1 MLRKLMIATALL
13 AASGT
18 ALADNA
24 YVYGGVASVDPSF
37 AISYGTGPY
46 GGFNVMYSTGG
57 FPYWGAMPYLPPPV
71 VVVPPPRYRVPPL
84 PPRYGYGYGYG
95 PAYVPAYGPGWKG
108 NYYGNNRPGPYHDD
122 HGHDRGHD
130 RD

>member
-13 AASGT
+13 TASGK

-46 GGFNVMYSTGG
+46 GGFNLMYSTGG
-57 FPYWGAMPYLPPPV
+57 FPYWGPMPYLPPPV
-71 VVVPPPRYRVPPL
+71 VVVPPPRYRVQPL
-84 PPRYGYGYGYG
+84 PPRYYGYG
-95 PAYVPAYGPGWKG
+95 PVYGPGYGPGWKG
-108 NYYGNNRPGPYHDD
+108 NYYGNDRHGPDRYDDRNGGHHD
-122 HGHDRGHD
+122 GR
-130 RD
+130 